1 MIMELTKEDIQKYIE
16 LGNKID
22 TIVRRYYNKN
32 IYCEYCDYEFIDWV
46 LRDTNTIRILYSFVD
61 YNDNRVCDDRTLTL
75 EELNLNQ

>member
-1 MIMELTKEDIQKYIE
+1 MELTKEDIQKYIE

-22 TIVRRYYNKN
+22 TVVKIYYNKN
-32 IYCEYCDYEFIDWV
+32 IYDKYCGYEFIDWV

-61 YNDNRVCDDRTLTL
+61 YHDNRVCDERTLTL